1 MSSETMIRRID
12 DDILLGEAAELAA
25 QGHARLRSS
34 LPFLPPHGAGD
45 FAPRIGWI
53 SRESAVLGLYRG
65 GRLEAF
71 MGGFI
76 IEDFRN
82 AGAGAYCPDWCH
94 GSRADASGEDSFDAY
109 RALYR
114 ELGPIWR
121 GRGASI
127 HAVGAYANDATAM
140 EALSMTGFGRIV
152 LDAARPAADLAASA
166 SATAA
171 PAQAP
176 GAAIRRALPSDAAAL
191 AGLQA
196 RLALHIAA
204 SPVFMPRTHGR
215 DEGEWAQWFGRE
227 SAVAFVAEFGG
238 ALVGYLQAEEPQED
252 VSFAMHGQDT
262 LAINGLFVE
271 PASRGSGLASSLVEA
286 MARHALDVGKTLLSV
301 DCETTN
307 IEALR
312 FWTRRFRPVAWSYE
326 RRT

>member
-1 MSSETMIRRID
+1 MSNETTIRRID
-12 DDILLGEAAELAA
+12 DEVLLGEAAELAA

-34 LPFLPPHGAGD
+34 LPFLPPRAAGD

-53 SRESAVLGLYRG
+53 SREGAVLGLYRG

-82 AGAGAYCPDWCH
+82 AGPGAYCPDWCH
-94 GSRADASGEDSFDAY
+94 GCRADAEDESRFDAY

-121 GRGASI
+121 ERGASI
-127 HAVGAYANDATAM
+127 HAVSAYATDSAAL

-152 LDAARPAADLAASA
+152 LDAARPAAELSPPAASH
-166 SATAA
+166 AA
-171 PAQAP
+171 DPAP
-176 GAAIRRALPSDAAAL
+176 RSAIRRALPSDAAAL
-191 AGLQA
+191 AELNA

-204 SPVFMPRTHGR
+204 PPVFMPRARGR
-215 DEGEWAQWFGRE
+215 GEREWAQWFDRE
-227 SAVAFVAEFGG
+227 SAVAFVAESGG
-238 ALVGYLQAEEPQED
+238 ALVGYLQAEAPQMD
-252 VSFAMHGQDT
+252 VSFSVHGPDT
-262 LAINGLFVE
+262 LAIDGLFVD
-271 PASRGSGLASSLVEA
+271 PASRGSGLAGSLVGA
-286 MARHALDVGKTLLSV
+286 MARHALDAGKPLLSV

-312 FWTRRFRPVAWSYE
+312 FWTRRFRPVTWSCE